1 MNLQA
6 IKAAISDDQIVH
18 WKNSSYTVKLDQSSR
33 YVIVCTNGSTIGL
46 TWNDGVTLNGKEAD
60 FYVSINSH
68 ACQVK
73 VNQ

>member
-60 FYVSINSH
+60 FYIGG
-68 ACQVK
+68 K
-73 VNQ
+73 

>member
-6 IKAAISDDQIVH
+6 IKVAINDGQIVH
-18 WKNSSYTVKLDQSSR
+18 WKNSSYTVKLDQLSR

-46 TWNDGVTLNGKEAD
+46 TWNDGVTMNGKEAD
-60 FYVSINSH
+60 FYVSINDH

-73 VNQ
+73 VGK